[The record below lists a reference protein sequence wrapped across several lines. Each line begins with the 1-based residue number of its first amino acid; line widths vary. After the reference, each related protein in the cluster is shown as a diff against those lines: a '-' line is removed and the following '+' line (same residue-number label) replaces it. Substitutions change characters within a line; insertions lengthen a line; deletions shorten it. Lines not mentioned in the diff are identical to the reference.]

1 MKQLVKTAIIGYCGY
16 KAIDILMS
24 KNESAE
30 VKDEEYVS
38 FDELEVK
45 EEVKEEVKKES
56 KKDIVK
62 NVAMFV
68 SGLTLGMAIKPTKK
82 ITQEH
87 YHISVF
93 K

>member
-1 MKQLVKTAIIGYCGY
+1 MKKLVKTAIIGYCGY

-24 KNESAE
+24 KNESEE
-30 VKDEEYVS
+30 VKEEERVP

-45 EEVKEEVKKES
+45 EES
-56 KKDIVK
+56 KKDTVK

-68 SGLTLGMAIKPTKK
+68 GGLTLGMAIKPTKK
-82 ITQEH
+82 IIQEH
-87 YHISVF
+87 YHISIF

>member
-1 MKQLVKTAIIGYCGY
+1 MKKLVKTAIIGYCGY

-30 VKDEEYVS
+30 VKEEEYVS

-45 EEVKEEVKKES
+45 EES
-56 KKDIVK
+56 KKDTVK

-68 SGLTLGMAIKPTKK
+68 GGLTLGMAIKPTKK
-82 ITQEH
+82 IIQEH
-87 YHISVF
+87 YHISIF

>member
-45 EEVKEEVKKES
+45 EES
-56 KKDIVK
+56 KKDTVK

-68 SGLTLGMAIKPTKK
+68 GGLTLGMAIKPTKK
-82 ITQEH
+82 IIQEH

>member
-1 MKQLVKTAIIGYCGY
+1 MNQLVKTAIIGYCGY

-30 VKDEEYVS
+30 VKEEEYIP

-45 EEVKEEVKKES
+45 EES
-56 KKDIVK
+56 KKDTAK

-68 SGLTLGMAIKPTKK
+68 GGLTLGMAIKPTKK
-82 ITQEH
+82 IIQEH
-87 YHISVF
+87 YHISIF

>member
-30 VKDEEYVS
+30 VKEEEYVS

-45 EEVKEEVKKES
+45 EES
-56 KKDIVK
+56 KKDTVK

-68 SGLTLGMAIKPTKK
+68 GGLTLGIAIKPTKK
-82 ITQEH
+82 IIQEH
-87 YHISVF
+87 YHISIF

>member
-30 VKDEEYVS
+30 VKEEEYVS

-45 EEVKEEVKKES
+45 EES
-56 KKDIVK
+56 KKDTVK

-68 SGLTLGMAIKPTKK
+68 GGLTLGMAIKPTKK
-82 ITQEH
+82 IVQEH
-87 YHISVF
+87 YHISIF

>member
-45 EEVKEEVKKES
+45 EES

>member
-30 VKDEEYVS
+30 VKEKEYVS

-45 EEVKEEVKKES
+45 EES
-56 KKDIVK
+56 KKDTVK

-68 SGLTLGMAIKPTKK
+68 GGLTLGMAIKPTKK
-82 ITQEH
+82 IIQEH
-87 YHISVF
+87 YHISIF

>member
-16 KAIDILMS
+16 KAIDSLIG

-45 EEVKEEVKKES
+45 EES
-56 KKDIVK
+56 KKDTVK

-68 SGLTLGMAIKPTKK
+68 GGLTLGMAIKPTKK
-82 ITQEH
+82 IIQEH
-87 YHISVF
+87 YHISIF

>member
-45 EEVKEEVKKES
+45 EEVKKES

-68 SGLTLGMAIKPTKK
+68 GGLTLGMAIKPTKK

>member
-16 KAIDILMS
+16 KAIDILTS

-30 VKDEEYVS
+30 VKDEERVP

-45 EEVKEEVKKES
+45 EEP
-56 KKDIVK
+56 KKDTVK

-68 SGLTLGMAIKPTKK
+68 GGLTLGMAIKPTK
-82 ITQEH
+82 IIIQEH
-87 YHISVF
+87 YHISIF

>member
-30 VKDEEYVS
+30 VKEEEYVS

-45 EEVKEEVKKES
+45 EES
-56 KKDIVK
+56 KKDTVK

-68 SGLTLGMAIKPTKK
+68 GGLTLGMAIKPTKK
-82 ITQEH
+82 IIQEH

>member
-16 KAIDILMS
+16 KAIDILTT
-24 KNESAE
+24 KKEIKE
-30 VKDEEYVS
+30 EEYVS

-45 EEVKEEVKKES
+45 EET
-56 KKDIVK
+56 KKDTVK

-68 SGLTLGMAIKPTKK
+68 GGLTLGMTIKPTKK
-82 ITQEH
+82 IIQEH
-87 YHISVF
+87 YHISIF

>member
-16 KAIDILMS
+16 KAIDILIS

-30 VKDEEYVS
+30 VKEEEYVS

-45 EEVKEEVKKES
+45 EES
-56 KKDIVK
+56 KKDTVK

-68 SGLTLGMAIKPTKK
+68 GGLTLGMAIKPTKK
-82 ITQEH
+82 IIQEH
-87 YHISVF
+87 YHISIF

>member
-30 VKDEEYVS
+30 VKEEEYVS

-45 EEVKEEVKKES
+45 EES
-56 KKDIVK
+56 KKDTVK

-68 SGLTLGMAIKPTKK
+68 GGLTLGMAIKPSKK
-82 ITQEH
+82 IIQEH
-87 YHISVF
+87 YHISIF

>member
-24 KNESAE
+24 KNDSAE
-30 VKDEEYVS
+30 EKEEEYVS

-45 EEVKEEVKKES
+45 EES
-56 KKDIVK
+56 KKDTVK

-68 SGLTLGMAIKPTKK
+68 GGLTLGMAIKPTKK
-82 ITQEH
+82 IIQEH
-87 YHISVF
+87 YHISIF

>member
-1 MKQLVKTAIIGYCGY
+1 MKQLVKTAIIGYCVY

-30 VKDEEYVS
+30 VEEEEYVP

-45 EEVKEEVKKES
+45 EES
-56 KKDIVK
+56 KKNTVK

-68 SGLTLGMAIKPTKK
+68 GGL
-82 ITQEH
+82 H
-87 YHISVF
+87 
-93 K
+93 

>member
-1 MKQLVKTAIIGYCGY
+1 MKKLVKTAIIGYCGY
-16 KAIDILMS
+16 KAIDILTS

-30 VKDEEYVS
+30 VKEEERVP

-45 EEVKEEVKKES
+45 EES
-56 KKDIVK
+56 KKDTVK

-68 SGLTLGMAIKPTKK
+68 GGLTLGMAIKPTKK
-82 ITQEH
+82 IIQEH

>member
-1 MKQLVKTAIIGYCGY
+1 MKKLVKTAIIGYCGY

-45 EEVKEEVKKES
+45 EES
-56 KKDIVK
+56 KKDTVK

-68 SGLTLGMAIKPTKK
+68 GGLTLGMAIKPTKK
-82 ITQEH
+82 IIQEH
-87 YHISVF
+87 YHISIF

>member
-45 EEVKEEVKKES
+45 EET
-56 KKDIVK
+56 KKDVVK

-68 SGLTLGMAIKPTKK
+68 GGLTLGMAIKPTKK
-82 ITQEH
+82 IIQEH
-87 YHISVF
+87 YHISIF